1 MQRYIIDKPYFA
13 ILNKI
18 YCLQLLLQLFANS
31 VGKLPVVTDISSPNR
46 LQNPIWNRLSFKIV
60 FAVLPAWAAYLS
72 FIFFP
77 MVYGLIPFYSGFVM
91 GDWTLLL
98 VSYLGWLPG
107 ALLFAIGSKISED
120 E

>member
-1 MQRYIIDKPYFA
+1 MRNLLAWLFYIPGG
-13 ILNKI
+13 ILFGGAVLYSI
-18 YCLQLLLQLFANS
+18 
-31 VGKLPVVTDISSPNR
+31 V
-46 LQNPIWNRLSFKIV
+46 LSFKIV

-77 MVYGLIPFYSGFVM
+77 MVYGLIPFYSGFAM

-120 E
+120 K